1 MRWLGLDLGEKRIGI
16 ALSDPLEITAQPHSF
31 RTRSTLKEDLD
42 FFKRYITENQVDG
55 IVIGLPVNM
64 NGTQG
69 PGAEKVRI
77 FGTKLQKVT
86 GKEPV
91 YWDERLSTAAALQ
104 VLIAADVSRSRR
116 REKVDKLAAV
126 IILQNFLD
134 ARHRMNNG

>member
-16 ALSDPLEITAQPHSF
+16 AISDPLEITAQAHSF
-31 RTRSTLKEDLD
+31 RARSTLREDLD
-42 FFKRYITENQVDG
+42 FFKRFIAENQIEG

-64 NGTQG
+64 NGTRG
-69 PGAEKVRI
+69 PGAAKALF
-77 FGTKLQKVT
+77 FGTELQKMT

-104 VLIAADVSRSRR
+104 VLIAADVSRSKR